1 MIAGSYCV
9 IAKKYPEYAVGALLS
24 VVVVQ
29 GTPSHPMGPLVKLP
43 FSLIKIAHS
52 VPLTYRS
59 RIRLDL

>member
-43 FSLIKIAHS
+43 CSLTHL
-52 VPLTYRS
+52 PCF
-59 RIRLDL
+59 RIVDLQVLDTV